1 MNTKNNTKIT
11 NETILLIVGSL
22 LLIISFLLF
31 HYEKI
36 LEVAN
41 EIYTNI
47 QVAIYKENTS
57 DNISVNIN
65 VKYIEKENVPEKEVN
80 NYTPNYIAFLE
91 IDKINL
97 RQGLLPIDN
106 YYNKVDYHV
115 QILKNSDFPDVLN
128 GNFILAGHSGSG
140 SIAYFKNLYK
150 MELGDT
156 AKVFYDGK
164 KYTYKIVNIYK

>member
-1 MNTKNNTKIT
+1 MQ
-11 NETILLIVGSL
+11 NEESVTL
-22 LLIISFLLF
+22 
-31 HYEKI
+31 EKI

-91 IDKINL
+91 
-97 RQGLLPIDN
+97 LLQN
-106 YYNKVDYHV
+106 V
-115 QILKNSDFPDVLN
+115 
-128 GNFILAGHSGSG
+128 
-140 SIAYFKNLYK
+140 
-150 MELGDT
+150 
-156 AKVFYDGK
+156 
-164 KYTYKIVNIYK
+164 